1 MRFIENYPID
11 QITPADYNPRKIK
24 ENAFEKLQESLLKFG
39 VCKAVIANL
48 DGTIVAGHQRTKAM
62 KAVGINHCPIFIL
75 EKNVSLQDEIKFN
88 LMHNSVETEMAKMRI
103 DNAADIPFGFTLVK
117 NEHLETVHKGKGSI
131 IKEISRLISK
141 YGDYGNII
149 VDEDGNVIHNAD
161 YAYCCKL
168 LGNDVVVYKMHNEH
182 VREFLMYLGIDYG
195 EYNYETLGIKPYV
208 QTHCQMSRNGSSI
221 KSTLYENFVIPS
233 LTKSDR
239 LVDFGA
245 GKCFYSKN
253 LRQKGYDT
261 HWYEPFYKTEGTEKL
276 NVSEVVRM
284 IKALNRDIKE
294 KGLYNVVVLD
304 SVINSI
310 TSNDYEDW
318 VLTCCNAL
326 MSQDGTFFTGTRNLQ
341 VVQDRGNLETSSD
354 SVRYIEFLDK
364 DNFSATFRKG
374 TWTMQ
379 KFHDKESLTRTLK
392 RYFEDVQ
399 VVDKGATQIWAVC
412 RKPKDLGKERY
423 EKALNIEFNLEYPGG
438 YRHNQHE
445 RLVETILSYH

>member
-1 MRFIENYPID
+1 MRFVERYPIS

-24 ENAFEKLQESLLKFG
+24 DNAFEKLQESLLKFG
-39 VCKAVIANL
+39 VCKAVISNL

-62 KAVGINHCPIFIL
+62 KAVGIEYCPIFIL

-88 LMHNSVETEMAKMRI
+88 LMHNSVETETAKMRI
-103 DNAADIPFGFTLVK
+103 GNAADIPFGFSLVQ
-117 NEHLETVHKGKGSI
+117 NSALGVVHKGKGSF
-131 IKEISRLISK
+131 IKEISRLLSK

-149 VDEDGNVIHNAD
+149 VDESGNVIHNAD
-161 YAYCCKL
+161 YAYSCKL
-168 LGNDVVVYKMHNEH
+168 LGNDVIVYKMHDEQ
-182 VREFLMYLGIDYG
+182 VKEFLMYLGIDYG

-208 QTHCQMSRNGSSI
+208 QTHCQMSRNGTSI
-221 KSTLYENFVIPS
+221 KSTLYENYVLPNIRK
-233 LTKSDR
+233 TDR

-245 GKCFYSKN
+245 GKCFYSKR
-253 LRQKGYDT
+253 LRQQGYDA
-261 HWYEPFYKTEGTEKL
+261 HWYEPFFKSEGREKL

-284 IKALNRDIKE
+284 IKNLTVQIKG
-294 KGLYNVVVLD
+294 KGLFDIVVLD

-326 MSQDGTFFTGTRNLQ
+326 LSDTGTFYTGTRNLNIIES
-341 VVQDRGNLETSSD
+341 RANLNASTD
-354 SVRYIEFLDK
+354 SVRYLEFLDK

-392 RYFEDVQ
+392 RYFREVQ
-399 VVDKGATQIWAVC
+399 VIDKGATQIWAIC
-412 RKPKDLGKERY
+412 KKPIDLGRERY
-423 EKALNIEFNLEYPGG
+423 KKALDIEFNLEYPGG
-438 YRHNQHE
+438 YRHNKHE
-445 RLVETILSYH
+445 RLVEAILNFH

>member
-88 LMHNSVETEMAKMRI
+88 LMHNSVETETAKMRI

-284 IKALNRDIKE
+284 IKALNRDI
-294 KGLYNVVVLD
+294 
-304 SVINSI
+304 
-310 TSNDYEDW
+310 
-318 VLTCCNAL
+318 
-326 MSQDGTFFTGTRNLQ
+326 R
-341 VVQDRGNLETSSD
+341 
-354 SVRYIEFLDK
+354 
-364 DNFSATFRKG
+364 
-374 TWTMQ
+374 
-379 KFHDKESLTRTLK
+379 
-392 RYFEDVQ
+392 
-399 VVDKGATQIWAVC
+399 
-412 RKPKDLGKERY
+412 
-423 EKALNIEFNLEYPGG
+423 
-438 YRHNQHE
+438 
-445 RLVETILSYH
+445 RLVSQLFR

>member
-62 KAVGINHCPIFIL
+62 KTVGIDHCPIFIL

-88 LMHNSVETEMAKMRI
+88 LMHNSVETETAKMRI
-103 DNAADIPFGFTLVK
+103 DNAADLPFGFTLVK
-117 NEHLETVHKGKGSI
+117 NEHLEIVHKGKGSI

-161 YAYCCKL
+161 YAFCCRL

-253 LRQKGYDT
+253 LRKKGYDT

-326 MSQDGTFFTGTRNLQ
+326 TSQDGTFFTGTRNLQ